1 MGLIVLEL
9 ASQYHSLFQSYQLLC
24 FHYIFQTGK
33 QVISVFIMFNPCY
46 QVVKFLSEI
55 KKPKWLFLE
64 KCFPKR
70 LKKI

>member
-9 ASQYHSLFQSYQLLC
+9 ASQHHSHYQTYQLC

-33 QVISVFIMFNPCY
+33 QIIPVFIMFNPCY

-55 KKPKWLFLE
+55 KKAQMVVP
-64 KCFPKR
+64 
-70 LKKI
+70 